1 MDTVPVT
8 DSIPADVG
16 KTALGVAM
24 VRAHE
29 SQREDRLF
37 DDRYAQAFLDAAPT
51 AFDVEQRAAAAASVG
66 DMASCGA
73 AFWAH
78 VVIRTRFF
86 DDYLLGATA
95 GGIQQV
101 VLLAAGLDTRA
112 FRLAWPASVRLYE
125 LDLPAVLEFKERI
138 LTDRDAVPRCR
149 RRSIAVDLREDFTGP
164 LTRAGLSTDEPAA
177 WLVEGLLIYL
187 TAGEAARLLTR
198 VGDLSAAGSMVALEV
213 DALGIDPLRAKAER
227 SPEMAPYTKLWKGGL
242 PDVAGWLTEH
252 GWRPEMHDRATVSSG
267 YGRPDTTGSTGG
279 FLTATRR

>member
-24 VRAHE
+24 VRAQE

-37 DDRYAQAFLDAAPT
+37 DDPYAQGFVDAAPT
-51 AFDVEQRAAAAASVG
+51 AFDVEQRAAAADIGDLASW
-66 DMASCGA
+66 GA

-78 VVIRTRFF
+78 AVIRTRFF

-95 GGIQQV
+95 EGIHQV

-112 FRLAWPASVRLYE
+112 FRLPWPAAVRLYE
-125 LDLPAVLEFKERI
+125 LDLPAVLDFKERI
-138 LTDRDAVPRCR
+138 LTDRAAVPRCR
-149 RRSIAVDLREDFTGP
+149 RRCIAIDLREDFTGL
-164 LTRAGLSTDEPAA
+164 LTRAGLCADEPTA

-187 TAGEAARLLTR
+187 TADEAAMLLTR
-198 VGDLSAAGSMVALEV
+198 VGDLSAAGSVVALEV
-213 DALGIDPLRAKAER
+213 DTLGTDPLRAKAER

-242 PDVAGWLTEH
+242 SDVTGWLTEH
-252 GWRPEMHDRATVSSG
+252 GWQPVVHDGATVSSG
-267 YGRPDTTGSTGG
+267 YGRPDTTGSASD
-279 FLTATRR
+279 FLTATRT